1 MLIVIA
7 LITLLITIVF
17 FKKANDYPFESWD
30 AGAILSGTVFII
42 SMLAIFWT
50 GVHIRRCTYVIPAQI
65 AMYEEENAR
74 IEEKVAN
81 TVAKYMEYE
90 GGVIMEIAPEDD
102 VMSLISL
109 YPDLKADQLISEEIN
124 VYIANNNQIKEL
136 RAELVELS
144 IYRWWLYFGH

>member
-7 LITLLITIVF
+7 LITLLITIIF
-17 FKKANDYPFESWD
+17 FKLAKDHPFDSWD
-30 AGAILSGTVFII
+30 AGAMLSGTVFIV

-50 GVHIRRCTYVIPAQI
+50 GVHIRRCIYVIPAQI

-102 VMSLISL
+102 AMSLISL

-124 VYIANNNQIKEL
+124 IYIANNNQIKEL
-136 RAELVELS
+136 RAELTEQAS
-144 IYRWWLYFGH
+144 YKWWLYFGH